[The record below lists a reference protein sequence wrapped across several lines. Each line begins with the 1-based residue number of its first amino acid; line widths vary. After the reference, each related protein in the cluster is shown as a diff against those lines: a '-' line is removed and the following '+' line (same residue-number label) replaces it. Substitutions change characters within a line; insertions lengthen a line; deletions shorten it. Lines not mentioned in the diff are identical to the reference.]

1 MSDNKSTEDLV
12 KDARAAISDI
22 HGFIFAVQDLL
33 KDAKA
38 AVSALRSYQYGN
50 ASPDLAKEIADQTEK
65 GISKVEP
72 YFKGEQ
78 P

>member
-1 MSDNKSTEDLV
+1 MSDNSNFAFDVEDLL
-12 KDARAAISDI
+12 KDARAA
-22 HGFIFAVQDLL
+22 VN
-33 KDAKA
+33 
-38 AVSALRSYQYGN
+38 ALRSYQYGN

-65 GISKVEP
+65 GISKVEL